1 MSTGEDIMGEWTYDY
16 WRPAYGMNISWAAN
30 GSSSTGGGGPRV
42 YRRERP
48 KLLFDE
54 HGEPEWLYNGVCID
68 GSSGGGGGGGGGGVS
83 SGGAA
88 REGEDPGGRNC
99 FTLAQQIEGI

>member
-68 GSSGGGGGGGGGGVS
+68 GRSSGGGRGGVS